1 MERSD
6 FIKRLTLFVTA
17 PLLLSVNHRNTMRL
31 ANEVRLLRHA
41 TLVIQIGGKKI
52 LIDPMLSGKGA
63 MDPVGNCGND
73 IRIPMVNLP
82 LPESEIEELLEA
94 VDAVIVTH
102 LHRDHWDAVAQK
114 QIDKGK
120 TIICQPNDESK
131 LNEQGFYATL
141 SVDDRVEW
149 HDLTISRTN
158 GRHGTGEIGQL
169 MGEVS
174 GFVLDD
180 GQQKIYVAGD
190 TIWCEEVKAALQKY
204 QPDYTVLNAGGAQF
218 LKGDP
223 ITMTPDDIIKVHDE
237 LPETNIIAVHMDT
250 VNHCFVKRTDI
261 QQALAKSGIVN
272 KVLIPSDG
280 ERMKLK

>member
-1 MERSD
+1 MERGD
-6 FIKRLTLFVTA
+6 FIKRLTLFVSA
-17 PLLLSVNHRNTMRL
+17 PLLLSINHRNTMRL
-31 ANEVRLLRHA
+31 DNEVRLLRHA

-73 IRIPMVNLP
+73 IRIPMTNLP
-82 LPESEIEELLEA
+82 VLESEIEELLEE

-102 LHRDHWDAVAQK
+102 LHRDHWDVVAQK
-114 QIDKGK
+114 KIDKGK
-120 TIICQPNDESK
+120 TIICQPTDKSK
-131 LNEQGFYATL
+131 LNEQGFLATL
-141 SVDDRVEW
+141 SVEDQVEW
-149 HDLTISRTN
+149 HGLTISRTN

-180 GQQKIYVAGD
+180 GQQKVFVAGD

-204 QPDYTVLNAGGAQF
+204 QPDFTILNAGGAQF

-223 ITMTPDDIIKVHDE
+223 ITMTPDDIIKVHEE

-250 VNHCFVKRTDI
+250 VNHCFVKRSDLQTT
-261 QQALAKSGIVN
+261 LAKSGIVS
-272 KVLIPSDG
+272 KVLIPLDG
-280 ERMKLK
+280 EKVML

>member
-1 MERSD
+1 
-6 FIKRLTLFVTA
+6 
-17 PLLLSVNHRNTMRL
+17 MRL